1 MMFVLPIWLTIGNG
15 ASGAV
20 SMVTGMA
27 ASVARGA
34 AASTVKGSAKLGKKL
49 GQYTGSR

>member
-1 MMFVLPIWLTIGNG
+1 
-15 ASGAV
+15 
-20 SMVTGMA
+20 MA